1 MGRAAPPPPPR
12 GPPSRQPRRGT
23 AAPRL
28 LQQMAGAQR
37 RKSSARGA
45 PALLRASGPA
55 CRAPRPRRALSAR
68 PLPGRLGPQV
78 RGDLGEKVLGKL
90 GLFLP
95 FFNPPPNNNKQLGF
109 S

>member
-1 MGRAAPPPPPR
+1 MDGESGSPSTSPRSPPPR
-12 GPPSRQPRRGT
+12 LRQPRRGT

-28 LQQMAGAQR
+28 LQQMAGAQQ

-45 PALLRASGPA
+45 PALLRAGGLA

-78 RGDLGEKVLGKL
+78 CGDLGEKVLGKL

-95 FFNPPPNNNKQLGF
+95 FFFPPP
-109 S
+109 